1 MGRGYQGQGHRPSSG
16 LIQALHQGW
25 VRRGVCVCPMRGTGG
40 GGGGVMV
47 AENCSGG
54 GGAAVDKEEVNDGES
69 KASVC
74 LVDHVLHG
82 NCPDVMILRSQ
93 RRTVAYYSTGE

>member
-16 LIQALHQGW
+16 LIHALHQG
-25 VRRGVCVCPMRGTGG
+25 VGAPRCVCVSHARHRGG

-54 GGAAVDKEEVNDGES
+54 GAAVDREEVNDGE
-69 KASVC
+69 KQKE
-74 LVDHVLHG
+74 DRDWLHG
-82 NCPDVMILRSQ
+82 ARVPR
-93 RRTVAYYSTGE
+93 AGP